1 MRLVIPF
8 SLTLIV
14 FAATALHSTNRHVE
28 AQAPEFDILIKN
40 GTIIDGSGAP
50 RYKADVVIK
59 GDRIAR
65 IGSLSAAQAKRVV
78 DVTGLVVAPGFI
90 DMLGQSETYLLIDP
104 RAMSKVMMGVTTEI
118 TGEGESIAPVNERL
132 IKEQEDFNRRYNLT
146 IDWRTLDQYFRR
158 LEKQGSGVN
167 LGTFVGA
174 TQVRE
179 YVVGFDNRPPTPAE
193 LEQMR
198 LLVAAAMKDGAL
210 GLSTSLQYV
219 PARFASTDEIVE
231 LAKVARQYGGI
242 YATHQR
248 SEANALDESLAEVFQ
263 IARRAQIPVEIWH
276 LKTAYKKNW
285 GRMPEVLAKIRRAR
299 AAGLDITADIYP
311 YIAGSTALSAC
322 LPPWALEGGSE
333 KMLAR
338 LRDAKIR
345 ERLKKEVTTDSKDW
359 ENIYLGSGGASGVL
373 IGSVVNADLEAMQGK
388 RVSQIAEEQ
397 GKEPLEALFDL
408 ILADHG
414 QTGAIY
420 FMMSEDDM
428 RAAMRAPFVS
438 FCTDSGAR
446 ANDGPL
452 AGSKSHPRGWGS
464 YPRILGRY
472 VRDEHLLTLAQAV
485 HKMTGLP
492 AQRVGLHDRG
502 LLRSGFYADLT
513 IFDPKTVLDR
523 ATFEMP
529 NQHPQG
535 IKYVVVNG
543 QISVDDGQR
552 TAALAG
558 RVLRGPGY
566 RK

>member
-1 MRLVIPF
+1 MLIRVSLSLIFPIMLLF
-8 SLTLIV
+8 SFVSSGTLTTSPKYDL
-14 FAATALHSTNRHVE
+14 
-28 AQAPEFDILIKN
+28 LIKN
-40 GTIIDGSGAP
+40 GFVIDGSGRP
-50 RYKADVVIK
+50 GYIADIAIV
-59 GDRIAR
+59 GDRIVR
-65 IGSLSAAQAKRVV
+65 IGNLKNTAAAREINAA
-78 DVTGLVVAPGFI
+78 GMVVAPGFI

-104 RAMSKVMMGVTTEI
+104 RAMSKVMMGVTTEV

-132 IKEQEDFNRRYNLT
+132 IKEQEEFNRRYKLT
-146 IDWRTLDQYFRR
+146 VDWRTLGEYFSR

-167 LGTFVGA
+167 LATFVGA

-193 LEQMR
+193 LEQMKQ
-198 LLVAAAMKDGAL
+198 LVAAAMKDGAL

-219 PARFASTDEIVE
+219 PARFAKTDEIVE

-263 IARRAQIPVEIWH
+263 IARQAHIPVEIWH

-299 AAGLDITADIYP
+299 SEGLDITADIYP
-311 YIAGSTALSAC
+311 YIAGSTSLSAC
-322 LPPWALEGGSE
+322 LPPWALEGGTE

-338 LRDAKIR
+338 LRDPSIR
-345 ERLKKEVTTDSKDW
+345 ERLKKEITTDSKEW

-373 IGSVVNADLEAMQGK
+373 IGSVVNRDLEAMQGK

-397 GKEPLEALFDL
+397 GKDPLDALFDL

-420 FMMSEDDM
+420 FMMSEEDM

-472 VRDEHLLTLAQAV
+472 VRDEHLLTLAQAI

-492 AQRVGLHDRG
+492 AARVGLRDRG

-513 IFDPKTVLDR
+513 IFDPQRVLDR

-529 NQHPQG
+529 NQHPEG

-543 QISVDDGQR
+543 QMSVDDGQR
-552 TAALAG
+552 TPALAG

>member
-1 MRLVIPF
+1 MLIRVSLSLILPTMLLF
-8 SLTLIV
+8 SFVSNGT
-14 FAATALHSTNRHVE
+14 STP
-28 AQAPEFDILIKN
+28 APKYDLLIKN
-40 GTIIDGSGAP
+40 GLVIDGSGRP
-50 RYKADVVIK
+50 GYIADVAIV
-59 GDRIAR
+59 GDRIVR
-65 IGSLSAAQAKRVV
+65 IGNLKNTSAAREINA
-78 DVTGLVVAPGFI
+78 GGMVVAPGFI

-104 RAMSKVMMGVTTEI
+104 RAMSKVMMGVTTEV

-132 IKEQEDFNRRYNLT
+132 IKEQEEFNRRYKLT
-146 IDWRTLDQYFRR
+146 IDWRTLGEYFSR
-158 LEKQGSGVN
+158 LEKQRSGVN
-167 LGTFVGA
+167 LATFVGA

-179 YVVGFDNRPPTPAE
+179 YVVGFDNRPPSPAE
-193 LEQMR
+193 LEQMKQ
-198 LLVAAAMKDGAL
+198 LVAAAMKDGAL

-219 PARFASTDEIVE
+219 PARFAKTDEIVE

-299 AAGLDITADIYP
+299 SGGLDITADIYP
-311 YIAGSTALSAC
+311 YIAGSTSLSAC
-322 LPPWALEGGSE
+322 LPPWALEGGTE

-338 LRDAKIR
+338 LRDPSIR
-345 ERLKKEVTTDSKDW
+345 ERLKKEITTDSKDW

-373 IGSVVNADLEAMQGK
+373 IGSVVNRDLEAMQGK

-397 GKEPLEALFDL
+397 GKDPLDALFDL

-420 FMMSEDDM
+420 FMMSEEDM

-472 VRDEHLLTLAQAV
+472 VRDEHLLTLAQAI

-492 AQRVGLHDRG
+492 AKRVGLGDRG

-513 IFDPKTVLDR
+513 IFDPQRVLDR

-529 NQHPQG
+529 NQHPEG
-535 IKYVVVNG
+535 IEYVVVNG
-543 QISVDDGQR
+543 QISVDHGKR
-552 TAALAG
+552 TPALAG